1 MTDAMPLNSSRPSF
15 ANLRVG
21 DTLAALKL
29 PPVSRLTLAL
39 YCGAS
44 GDHNPI
50 HVDTDFAHNAGMP
63 DVIAHGMLSMAW
75 VARLLTDWVP
85 QQAIREYN
93 VRFATMTS
101 VGEAITCIGE
111 VIEKLETNGERRVR
125 LLLKVA
131 NADGQI
137 KLISDAVVALA

>member
-1 MTDAMPLNSSRPSF
+1 MNTVYLDELSVGQSAQMVRTVTEADIVLF
-15 ANLRVG
+15 AQV
-21 DTLAALKL
+21 
-29 PPVSRLTLAL
+29 
-39 YCGAS
+39 S
-44 GDHNPI
+44 GDNNPV
-50 HVDTDFAHNAGMP
+50 HLDEAFAAQTP
-63 DVIAHGMLSMAW
+63 FKTRIAHGMLSMAW

-137 KLISDAVVALA
+137 KLIGDAVVALA